1 MSFLFGKTKK
11 PHPSSSHTPS
21 SALPIAT
28 RDIRSSDGPSSQ
40 TQPSQF
46 GNFNGSSKPG
56 SPTPGAMSVN
66 ASLSS
71 LAGAN
76 GGILAGG
83 ERSSSAPPQE
93 DGSGNVQGARQQF
106 LRNQNQ
112 QGSSSGLSN
121 GMSVDRN
128 GTASP
133 ALGGGNMNMMA
144 EQKSLS
150 FRDASQSRGLLP
162 QQQQAPNGSLRSSP
176 SSSTALSTLNAQN
189 PITTNQN
196 PLQNLTNP
204 SHSNH
209 NSSSSDSSPYP
220 WSQRRLTFTVSHTNP
235 FPRYGAAVNAT
246 SSKDGSIYLMGGL
259 INGSTVKGDLWM
271 VEAGVPQANGSIGN
285 AASIG
290 GTGGMGGMGGAGGK
304 GEMVCY
310 PVATTS
316 EGPGPRVGHASLLVG
331 NAFIVFGGD
340 TKMDEGDLLDDTLYL
355 LNTSTK
361 QWSRALPAGPRPPG
375 RYGHTL
381 NILGSKIYI
390 FGGQVEGYFFN
401 DLVAFDLNALQAAT
415 NRWEILI
422 TNTIDGGPPHGQIP
436 PARTNHTV
444 ISYNDKLYLFGGT
457 DGVTWYNDVWSY
469 SPHTNS
475 WTQLDCIGYI
485 PSPREGHAAALV
497 GDVMY
502 IFGGRTEGGEDL
514 GDLAA
519 FRIGSRRWY
528 TFQNM
533 GPSPSPRSGHSMT
546 TVGKS
551 IVVLAGEPSSAPRD
565 AVELG
570 MGYYLDT
577 AKIRYPPDSASQTP
591 VGDRIQGTRRPSG
604 DQSGMGSKVGGLA
617 QNFGGAVRSPS
628 SAAQMQFPTQT
639 SPAELADRPRMG
651 SGDSYGS
658 KIKDGMA
665 NSRLPRMASNGAV
678 LAPSPAPSGP
688 VPMAPTGQVGKGV
701 NGGANANVRQPTRP
715 LERAMSPG
723 VEGAERARGF
733 ENQNFNSGFMSSSGG
748 GGGGNGSIMGGRDS
762 PAIRNT
768 QVEARQPLSPGF
780 SSAGFGEQRAPLS
793 PGLSQTGGFGGF
805 PPETPYFDAE
815 EDPMVQQQQHQQ
827 QQQKRAKPE
836 TYQPSQE
843 ASNGESLSRTPSRN
857 AQQNNPNLLGARSGV
872 GRSESVRTEN
882 MDRVVDSDTP
892 RQSVQSS
899 VIPEEELPKVQR
911 QITPTEKSEEPQ
923 DSGIGS
929 SPAAVNGGGDGR
941 VVEELRRELEGVR
954 QKNAWFASELA
965 LARKSGF
972 AGRSGESPVLDERGE
987 GLREEDKPL
996 VEALLKMRAELAKV
1010 QGSIEEQGRLAAER
1024 IAQVER
1030 QRDTAV
1036 SEAVFARARLAGHDS
1051 GGGEQER
1058 ELQKRLA
1065 GVLAREA
1072 EMQRKTET
1080 LVREMESERQAR
1092 QVGEETAEAAQ
1103 RRVTELEGLR
1113 QSLTSELEGLRDEL
1127 HETQTGARELEATH
1141 AEVSGQHRLLG
1152 VDRNELSEQLER
1164 VRGEHQEHVGV
1175 LASLREAVQASTQK
1189 AEVLERKVEE
1199 ERSGRDEVEGRLR
1212 QLKSEH
1218 EERSGELEST
1228 TRRLRDAE
1236 ELAERHAHEARTH
1249 REAVLAGL
1257 GNISTRSVDPSSGA
1271 NDERLSVL
1279 QQRVEE
1285 ANAMVR
1291 QNQAAADAA
1300 SQKLRSAEERI
1311 AGLEAYQE
1319 QASREGLA
1327 IRKQLQVAMREKQSV
1342 ESEKTELEQK
1352 LQSMML
1358 DTNALAVQHSS
1369 LKDILHERGINA
1381 AEVRRSRALDSPSSA
1396 LSNRFSTPD
1405 LHRVK
1410 DLEQQLEA
1418 SLKSHD
1424 EMKAQFEEVS
1434 ERDEKMKREYEEK
1447 LTALDNDHQAA
1458 VKYLRGTEKMLSK
1471 MKQELQRVK
1480 NENGELRRRVEKAKE
1495 DEGVGAKGVSAD
1507 AEAEWEKERNTLR
1520 DEVEK
1525 AQMELKRNVSNMET
1539 RITEMQQQMAHSES
1553 ELDTARSAHATSTR
1567 DLTSL
1572 QANHSLARGDLER
1585 LQQENILLEE
1595 RARDAEN
1602 KVQLLLDQVEHSVDN
1617 YRRQS
1622 RRVSLAPG
1630 SAGLMVNGTGGHHQR
1645 NLSGASGISQSTVGT
1660 MGMGHTRNLSDTA
1673 ESTYSVDAPS
1683 TTGEGGHGE
1692 DGRNSMALDAL
1703 AGELDALRS
1712 HWETTN
1718 KSYRLSDKFEFERKG
1733 SNPAVTPEQGG
1744 ASGGEFGGLASWRR
1758 GLDVDDEDGEGE
1770 ESRPTTS
1777 EGTVRGEEEVPHGKQ
1792 AVTTT

>member
-106 LRNQNQ
+106 LRNQQ
-112 QGSSSGLSN
+112 QGGGSSGLSN
-121 GMSVDRN
+121 GMGVDRN

-133 ALGGGNMNMMA
+133 GLGAGGNMMA

-150 FRDASQSRGLLP
+150 FRDASQSRGLIP
-162 QQQQAPNGSLRSSP
+162 QQQQQQQPPPNGSLRSSP

-189 PITTNQN
+189 PIATNAQN
-196 PLQNLTNP
+196 TQIPQ
-204 SHSNH
+204 HSNH

-285 AASIG
+285 AAS
-290 GTGGMGGMGGAGGK
+290 MGGAGMGVGSK

-604 DQSGMGSKVGGLA
+604 DQTGMGSKVGGLA

-688 VPMAPTGQVGKGV
+688 VPLAPTGNGKGV
-701 NGGANANVRQPTRP
+701 NGGANARQPTRP

-723 VEGAERARGF
+723 IEGAERARGF
-733 ENQNFNSGFMSSSGG
+733 ENQNFNSGFMSPSGG
-748 GGGGNGSIMGGRDS
+748 GGGVNVSMTGGRDS

-780 SSAGFGEQRAPLS
+780 SPAGFGEQRAPLS

-815 EDPMVQQQQHQQ
+815 EDPMVQQQQQQ
-827 QQQKRAKPE
+827 QAGKSRGKVE

-857 AQQNNPNLLGARSGV
+857 AQQQNPNLLGARSGV
-872 GRSESVRTEN
+872 GRSESVRTQEN

-899 VIPEEELPKVQR
+899 VIVEEELPKVQR
-911 QITPTEKSEEPQ
+911 QITPTTEKVDGPQ

-929 SPAAVNGGGDGR
+929 SPAAVNGGGDAR
-941 VVEELRRELEGVR
+941 MVEELRRELEGVR

-972 AGRSGESPVLDERGE
+972 AGRSNDSPVLDERGDVFQ
-987 GLREEDKPL
+987 EEDKPL
-996 VEALLKMRAELAKV
+996 VEALLKMRVELAKV

-1051 GGGEQER
+1051 GSGEQER

-1072 EMQRKTET
+1072 EMQRKVDT
-1080 LVREMESERQAR
+1080 LQREVEREREAR

-1152 VDRNELSEQLER
+1152 VDKSELSEQLER

-1257 GNISTRSVDPSSGA
+1257 GNVSTRSVDPSLGA

-1327 IRKQLQVAMREKQSV
+1327 FRKQLQVAMREKQSV

-1424 EMKAQFEEVS
+1424 DMKAQFEEVS

-1507 AEAEWEKERNTLR
+1507 AEAEWEKERSTLR
-1520 DEVEK
+1520 EEVEK
-1525 AQMELKRNVSNMET
+1525 AQTELKRNVSDMET
-1539 RITEMQQQMAHSES
+1539 RINEMQQQMAHSES
-1553 ELDTARSAHATSTR
+1553 ELQTARSAHATSTR

-1572 QANHSLARGDLER
+1572 QANHSQARGDLER
-1585 LQQENILLEE
+1585 LQQENSLLEE

-1645 NLSGASGISQSTVGT
+1645 NLSDASGISQSTVGT

-1718 KSYRLSDKFEFERKG
+1718 KNYRLSDKFEFERNG
-1733 SNPAVTPEQGG
+1733 SNPAVGSPEHAG
-1744 ASGGEFGGLASWRR
+1744 AAGGGEFGGLASWRR

-1792 AVTTT
+1792 AVTMT

>member
-1 MSFLFGKTKK
+1 
-11 PHPSSSHTPS
+11 
-21 SALPIAT
+21 
-28 RDIRSSDGPSSQ
+28 
-40 TQPSQF
+40 
-46 GNFNGSSKPG
+46 
-56 SPTPGAMSVN
+56 
-66 ASLSS
+66 
-71 LAGAN
+71 
-76 GGILAGG
+76 
-83 ERSSSAPPQE
+83 
-93 DGSGNVQGARQQF
+93 
-106 LRNQNQ
+106 
-112 QGSSSGLSN
+112 
-121 GMSVDRN
+121 
-128 GTASP
+128 
-133 ALGGGNMNMMA
+133 
-144 EQKSLS
+144 
-150 FRDASQSRGLLP
+150 
-162 QQQQAPNGSLRSSP
+162 
-176 SSSTALSTLNAQN
+176 
-189 PITTNQN
+189 
-196 PLQNLTNP
+196 
-204 SHSNH
+204 
-209 NSSSSDSSPYP
+209 
-220 WSQRRLTFTVSHTNP
+220 
-235 FPRYGAAVNAT
+235 
-246 SSKDGSIYLMGGL
+246 
-259 INGSTVKGDLWM
+259 
-271 VEAGVPQANGSIGN
+271 
-285 AASIG
+285 
-290 GTGGMGGMGGAGGK
+290 
-304 GEMVCY
+304 
-310 PVATTS
+310 
-316 EGPGPRVGHASLLVG
+316 
-331 NAFIVFGGD
+331 
-340 TKMDEGDLLDDTLYL
+340 
-355 LNTSTK
+355 
-361 QWSRALPAGPRPPG
+361 
-375 RYGHTL
+375 
-381 NILGSKIYI
+381 
-390 FGGQVEGYFFN
+390 
-401 DLVAFDLNALQAAT
+401 
-415 NRWEILI
+415 
-422 TNTIDGGPPHGQIP
+422 
-436 PARTNHTV
+436 
-444 ISYNDKLYLFGGT
+444 
-457 DGVTWYNDVWSY
+457 
-469 SPHTNS
+469 
-475 WTQLDCIGYI
+475 
-485 PSPREGHAAALV
+485 
-497 GDVMY
+497 
-502 IFGGRTEGGEDL
+502 
-514 GDLAA
+514 
-519 FRIGSRRWY
+519 
-528 TFQNM
+528 
-533 GPSPSPRSGHSMT
+533 
-546 TVGKS
+546 
-551 IVVLAGEPSSAPRD
+551 
-565 AVELG
+565 
-570 MGYYLDT
+570 
-577 AKIRYPPDSASQTP
+577 
-591 VGDRIQGTRRPSG
+591 
-604 DQSGMGSKVGGLA
+604 
-617 QNFGGAVRSPS
+617 
-628 SAAQMQFPTQT
+628 
-639 SPAELADRPRMG
+639 
-651 SGDSYGS
+651 
-658 KIKDGMA
+658 
-665 NSRLPRMASNGAV
+665 
-678 LAPSPAPSGP
+678 
-688 VPMAPTGQVGKGV
+688 
-701 NGGANANVRQPTRP
+701 
-715 LERAMSPG
+715 
-723 VEGAERARGF
+723 
-733 ENQNFNSGFMSSSGG
+733 
-748 GGGGNGSIMGGRDS
+748 
-762 PAIRNT
+762 
-768 QVEARQPLSPGF
+768 
-780 SSAGFGEQRAPLS
+780 
-793 PGLSQTGGFGGF
+793 
-805 PPETPYFDAE
+805 
-815 EDPMVQQQQHQQ
+815 
-827 QQQKRAKPE
+827 
-836 TYQPSQE
+836 
-843 ASNGESLSRTPSRN
+843 
-857 AQQNNPNLLGARSGV
+857 
-872 GRSESVRTEN
+872 

-899 VIPEEELPKVQR
+899 VIVEEELGKVQR
-911 QITPTEKSEEPQ
+911 QITPTENKFEGGSNGAEGPQ

-929 SPAAVNGGGDGR
+929 SPAANIGVDGR
-941 VVEELRRELEGVR
+941 QVEDLRQELEGVR
-954 QKNAWFASELA
+954 LKNAWFASELA

-972 AGRSGESPVLDERGE
+972 AGRSGDSPVLDERGDVF
-987 GLREEDKPL
+987 REEDKLL
-996 VEALLKMRAELAKV
+996 VEALLKMRAELGKV

-1036 SEAVFARARLAGHDS
+1036 SEAVFARARS
-1051 GGGEQER
+1051 
-1058 ELQKRLA
+1058 
-1065 GVLAREA
+1065 
-1072 EMQRKTET
+1072 
-1080 LVREMESERQAR
+1080 
-1092 QVGEETAEAAQ
+1092 
-1103 RRVTELEGLR
+1103 
-1113 QSLTSELEGLRDEL
+1113 
-1127 HETQTGARELEATH
+1127 
-1141 AEVSGQHRLLG
+1141 
-1152 VDRNELSEQLER
+1152 ELSEQLER

-1218 EERSGELEST
+1218 EERSGELETT

-1257 GNISTRSVDPSSGA
+1257 GNISTRSVNSSSSG
-1271 NDERLSVL
+1271 NDERLAVL

-1352 LQSMML
+1352 LQSQML

-1507 AEAEWEKERNTLR
+1507 AEAEWEKERSTLR
-1520 DEVEK
+1520 EEVEK
-1525 AQMELKRNVSNMET
+1525 AQTELKRNVSDMET

-1553 ELDTARSAHATSTR
+1553 ELETARSAHATSTR

-1572 QANHSLARGDLER
+1572 QANHSQARGDLER
-1585 LQQENILLEE
+1585 LQQENSLLEE

-1718 KSYRLSDKFEFERKG
+1718 KNYRLSDKFEFERNG
-1733 SNPAVTPEQGG
+1733 SNPTVGTPEHAG
-1744 ASGGEFGGLASWRR
+1744 ATSGGEFGGLASWRR
-1758 GLDVDDEDGEGE
+1758 GLDVDDEDGEVE

>member
-11 PHPSSSHTPS
+11 PHPSSSSHTPS
-21 SALPIAT
+21 SALPVAT

-93 DGSGNVQGARQQF
+93 DGSGNMQGARQAF
-106 LRNQNQ
+106 LRNQGQNQQ

-121 GMSVDRN
+121 GMGVDRN

-133 ALGGGNMNMMA
+133 GLGGNGNGNGNMMA

-150 FRDASQSRGLLP
+150 FRDGSQSRGLVP
-162 QQQQAPNGSLRSSP
+162 QPQPNGSLRSSP

-189 PITTNQN
+189 PITNPNPTTTTNN
-196 PLQNLTNP
+196 PQ
-204 SHSNH
+204 HSNH

-271 VEAGVPQANGSIGN
+271 VEAGVPQPNGSIGN
-285 AASIG
+285 ASSLG
-290 GTGGMGGMGGAGGK
+290 GVGGK

-617 QNFGGAVRSPS
+617 QNFGGAIRSPS
-628 SAAQMQFPTQT
+628 SAAQMQFPAQT

-665 NSRLPRMASNGAV
+665 NSRLPRMAGNGAV
-678 LAPSPAPSGP
+678 QAPSPAPSGP
-688 VPMAPTGQVGKGV
+688 IPMAPTGNGKGV
-701 NGGANANVRQPTRP
+701 NGGASARQPTRP

-723 VEGAERARGF
+723 IEGAERARGF
-733 ENQNFNSGFMSSSGG
+733 ENQNFNSGFMSPSGG
-748 GGGGNGSIMGGRDS
+748 GNNGSTGGRDS

-780 SSAGFGEQRAPLS
+780 SPAGFGEQRAPLS

-815 EDPMVQQQQHQQ
+815 EDPMVQQQQQAG
-827 QQQKRAKPE
+827 KSRGKVE

-857 AQQNNPNLLGARSGV
+857 AQQNPNLLGARSGV

-899 VIPEEELPKVQR
+899 VIVEEELPKVQR
-911 QITPTEKSEEPQ
+911 QITPTEKFEAGSNGVEGPQ

-929 SPAAVNGGGDGR
+929 SPAANVNVNGGGDGR

-954 QKNAWFASELA
+954 GKNAWFASELA

-972 AGRSGESPVLDERGE
+972 AGRSNDSPVLDERGDVF
-987 GLREEDKPL
+987 REEDKPL
-996 VEALLKMRAELAKV
+996 VEALLKMRGELAKV

-1058 ELQKRLA
+1058 ELQRRLA
-1065 GVLAREA
+1065 RVLAREA
-1072 EMQRKTET
+1072 EMQRKAET
-1080 LVREMESERQAR
+1080 LVRDLESERQAR

-1175 LASLREAVQASTQK
+1175 LASLREAVQASTMK

-1212 QLKSEH
+1212 QLKSEY

-1352 LQSMML
+1352 LQSQML

-1369 LKDILHERGINA
+1369 LKDVLHERGINA

-1495 DEGVGAKGVSAD
+1495 DEGVSTKGVSAD
-1507 AEAEWEKERNTLR
+1507 AEAEWEKERSTLR
-1520 DEVEK
+1520 EEVEK
-1525 AQMELKRNVSNMET
+1525 AQTELKRNVSDMET
-1539 RITEMQQQMAHSES
+1539 RINDMQQQMAHSES
-1553 ELDTARSAHATSTR
+1553 ELETARSAHATSTR

-1572 QANHSLARGDLER
+1572 QANHSQARGDLER
-1585 LQQENILLEE
+1585 LQQENSLLEE

-1622 RRVSLAPG
+1622 RRVSGAP
-1630 SAGLMVNGTGGHHQR
+1630 SAAGLMVNGTGGHHQR

-1660 MGMGHTRNLSDTA
+1660 MGMGHTRNISDTA

-1718 KSYRLSDKFEFERKG
+1718 KNYRLSDKFEFERKG
-1733 SNPAVTPEQGG
+1733 SSPAITPEHAGA